1 MLKVA
6 YHHIFVFLITSI
18 VEVAAML
25 SSDDG
30 FSLLNCVKPDGSLD
44 VKRAL
49 ECLNDVEDEHRIDDV
64 SLFSCVNA
72 EGGLDVAKFVQ
83 MQEDSSL
90 LELSIFME
98 AGLIDNSGTP
108 TGATIIDADRVQTY
122 IPRRPRSSLYEVW
135 DGGTKRQAVAKDSY
149 WWKMYIEHPMLNVPK
164 FHRCFR
170 RRFRLPYAMFI
181 QFVSD
186 AKENNWFPRWSHWNS
201 TCQIELL
208 ILGGFRYL
216 GRGIYEGLLSFL
228 LRIL

>member
-25 SSDDG
+25 FSDDG

-44 VKRAL
+44 IERAL

-108 TGATIIDADRVQTY
+108 MLTECGLIYHAGHIRHYMKSGMGVL
-122 IPRRPRSSLYEVW
+122 S
-135 DGGTKRQAVAKDSY
+135 AK
-149 WWKMYIEHPMLNVPK
+149 
-164 FHRCFR
+164 
-170 RRFRLPYAMFI
+170 
-181 QFVSD
+181 Q
-186 AKENNWFPRWSHWNS
+186 
-201 TCQIELL
+201 
-208 ILGGFRYL
+208 
-216 GRGIYEGLLSFL
+216 
-228 LRIL
+228 